1 MSARVFVHPRC
12 WTEPGVGVL
21 TERLMALGFGGDELC
36 VGPLDK
42 RGRRDL
48 CRMIEK
54 RPDGALV
61 LEQMDGVRFEY
72 RPIDPPRSAA

>member
-1 MSARVFVHPRC
+1 
-12 WTEPGVGVL
+12 
-21 TERLMALGFGGDELC
+21 MALGFGEDELC
-36 VGPLDK
+36 VGPLDR

-72 RPIDPPRSAA
+72 RPTDPPRSAA